1 MPVLAIG
8 TAREW
13 RGPLPGDVVPGSRLD
28 LRLVMTKFAPPGVQ
42 IGYELLLMGP

>member
-1 MPVLAIG
+1 MGG

-28 LRLVMTKFAPPGVQ
+28 LRLVMTKFGSPSVR
-42 IGYELLLMGP
+42 IGYEVRLEPAE